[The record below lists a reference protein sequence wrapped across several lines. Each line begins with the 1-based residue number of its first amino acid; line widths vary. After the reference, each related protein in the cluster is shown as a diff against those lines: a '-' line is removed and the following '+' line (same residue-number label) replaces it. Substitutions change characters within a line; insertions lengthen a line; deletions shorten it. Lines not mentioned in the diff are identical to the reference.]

1 MKILKDLKEQ
11 LHKKGVDII
20 NTDYY
25 EIIDMWYS
33 WYKGNVDDFHYYN
46 VKIADGTTAECERK
60 TMTEKAN

>member
-25 EIIDMWYS
+25 DIIDVWNS
-33 WYKGNVDDFHYYN
+33 WYNGNVDDFHYYN
-46 VKIADGTTAECERK
+46 VKIADGSTAQFERK
-60 TMTEKAN
+60 TMSRA